1 MKIAI
6 ITNIYIA
13 QIIKNTTQIIKFYH
27 LVEKINVTY
36 IKDGINNRVLKNK
49 RFKNNVKLKF

>member
-1 MKIAI
+1 MKIPI

-36 IKDGINNRVLKNK
+36 IKDGINNRVLKNNG
-49 RFKNNVKLKF
+49 FKNNVKLKF